1 MCELQYSYSGHS
13 DDRSTPE
20 PEDPMGV
27 KSVVLTIYQHLLL
40 QVRKKKKKNEKNNL
54 QFRALFIVTGFEKL
68 LSSEHVAFILRYI
81 KYYK

>member
-40 QVRKKKKKNEKNNL
+40 QVREKNNL

>member
-1 MCELQYSYSGHS
+1 MCELQCSYSGHS

-40 QVRKKKKKNEKNNL
+40 QVRGKKKEEKSCNLEHYLLLPALKN
-54 QFRALFIVTGFEKL
+54 
-68 LSSEHVAFILRYI
+68 Y
-81 KYYK
+81 